1 MREKILQKIKEK
13 QKTLEKVRSHNK
25 AQHPFT
31 EDSKTYD
38 RDFVP
43 KANTRQKI
51 ISLSLWEIVVFII
64 VIIIFVFIYFRFG

>member
-25 AQHPFT
+25 AQHPLT

-64 VIIIFVFIYFRFG
+64 VVIIFVFIYFRFG

>member
-25 AQHPFT
+25 AQHPLN

-43 KANTRQKI
+43 KANTRQKT

-64 VIIIFVFIYFRFG
+64 VIIIFVFIYFRFE